1 MVRSRNY
8 MPRRQKRALVAAGVA
23 GALLVGA
30 GVVWASNQPAAPVAE
45 PTPAPSITQSID
57 APAPA
62 PQTVTPTP
70 EPTTSAP
77 ATAVDTSKPEAVAV
91 AWAKAYFSRPTGNDT
106 GFIAAIDPLIDPS
119 LREFMRTDE
128 YNIDGKGV
136 LDQSEGTRVLDV
148 KITPQDGSV
157 GIDTPIRWTRTVTV
171 SVEGLK
177 TGKKTDVPYTLEL
190 RRADTAWFIVGAP
203 KKIVVGH

>member
-1 MVRSRNY
+1 MVRNRNY
-8 MPRRQKRALVAAGVA
+8 MPRRQKQALVAAGVA
-23 GALLVGA
+23 GAVLLGA
-30 GVVWASNQPAAPVAE
+30 GVVWASNRPSEPVAD

-57 APAPA
+57 ALAPA

-70 EPTTSAP
+70 APTTSAP
-77 ATAVDTSKPEAVAV
+77 AAAVDTSKPEAVAV

-119 LREFMRTDE
+119 LREYMRTDE
-128 YNIDGKGV
+128 YNIDGKGF

-157 GIDTPIRWTRTVTV
+157 GIDTPIRWTRTVTI
-171 SVEGLK
+171 SVEGLT
-177 TGKKTDVPYTLEL
+177 TGKKINIPYILEL
-190 RRADTAWFIVGAP
+190 RRADKPWFIVGAP
-203 KKIVVGH
+203 KAVVVSH